1 MTNSSLNLH
10 IWKSTVRLKAA
21 HNISPLKI
29 PFEKCKSLGWL
40 SEFCTTLFI
49 WYWRKFG
56 CKFKTHRIRI
66 KINNLETEELL
77 FEINMKLCNMRFE
90 KIKIWEG
97 HKKVITNYYLK
108 ILAKKCFSI
117 IFSNICILRRYVLL
131 SSVVWG
137 LKWEK
142 TSSFSQI

>member
-1 MTNSSLNLH
+1 MINFGRNSWFYLVLGRLRSFYVVLDRFSLFLSLVSTNSFNSLTNSSLNLH

-56 CKFKTHRIRI
+56 CKFKTHRIQI
-66 KINNLETEELL
+66 KINNLETEELH
-77 FEINMKLCNMRFE
+77 FETNMKLCNMRFE
-90 KIKIWEG
+90 KTKREREQAS
-97 HKKVITNYYLK
+97 HKKL
-108 ILAKKCFSI
+108 
-117 IFSNICILRRYVLL
+117 
-131 SSVVWG
+131 
-137 LKWEK
+137 
-142 TSSFSQI
+142 